1 MDRVQFSA
9 ILNAVDDVS
18 RISFSIDIVDNISF
32 GTCKDSIV
40 FTSSSK
46 ELTDKYAQFVL
57 KHYRTLGGS
66 PVLLCTS
73 DVSLEEF
80 GIYQITIT
88 VK

>member
-57 KHYRTLGGS
+57 KHYRTLVGS

>member
-1 MDRVQFSA
+1 MEKIQFSA

-46 ELTDKYAQFVL
+46 ELTDKYARFVL
-57 KHYRTLGGS
+57 RHYRILGGS
-66 PVLLCTS
+66 PVLLCTR
-73 DVSLEEF
+73 DTSLEEF
-80 GIYQITIT
+80 GIYQSTIT